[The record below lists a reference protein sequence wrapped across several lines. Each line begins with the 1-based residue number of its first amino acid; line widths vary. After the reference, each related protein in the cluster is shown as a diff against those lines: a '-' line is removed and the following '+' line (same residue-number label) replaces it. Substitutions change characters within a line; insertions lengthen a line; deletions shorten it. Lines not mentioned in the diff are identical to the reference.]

1 MADPHDHSTDDYV
14 RGEMDVH
21 EHQHSFELFVNMTKW
36 GSLVIS
42 VGLVFL
48 IVLTSTKLGFITAV
62 VSSVV
67 VAGLGWVMLKKKPD
81 TGH

>member
-36 GSLVIS
+36 GSLIITVA
-42 VGLVFL
+42 LVFL
-48 IVLTSTKLGFITAV
+48 VVLTCTKLGFIAAAV
-62 VSSVV
+62 SAVV
-67 VAGLGWVMLKKKPD
+67 VAVLGWVMLKKKPD
-81 TGH
+81 ASH

>member
-67 VAGLGWVMLKKKPD
+67 VAGLGWFMLKKKPD
-81 TGH
+81 AGH

>member
-36 GSLVIS
+36 GSLVIT
-42 VGLVFL
+42 VALVFL

-62 VSSVV
+62 VSAVV
-67 VAGLGWVMLKKKPD
+67 VAGLGWVVLKKKPD
-81 TGH
+81 ASH